1 MCATNVESPFTLTQ
15 IPQAVEE
22 TVFGGSFYSQPV
34 PVHDPARQ
42 LAVRLQNRVRE
53 LDISVFDLARRSGVS
68 RTTVNRI
75 LVSKDFNFSFANL
88 EAILDAL
95 GISIDFIEI
104 PAEQFKHVIALQKT
118 DRLISLTQGNVALE
132 SQAVSPTSAQ
142 AYLEAAK
149 ARIASTSRK
158 LWAS

>member
-1 MCATNVESPFTLTQ
+1 MQS
-15 IPQAVEE
+15 I
-22 TVFGGSFYSQPV
+22 

-68 RTTVNRI
+68 RATVIRI

-104 PAEQFKHVIALQKT
+104 PAEQFKDAIALQKT
-118 DRLISLTQGNVALE
+118 DRLISLM
-132 SQAVSPTSAQ
+132 
-142 AYLEAAK
+142 
-149 ARIASTSRK
+149 
-158 LWAS
+158 